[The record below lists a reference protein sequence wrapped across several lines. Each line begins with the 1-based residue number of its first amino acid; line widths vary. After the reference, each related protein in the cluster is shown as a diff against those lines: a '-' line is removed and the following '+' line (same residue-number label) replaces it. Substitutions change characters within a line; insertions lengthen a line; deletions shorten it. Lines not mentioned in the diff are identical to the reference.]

1 MKAMRAARA
10 MTPAVWLLGTVV
22 ATGSLIG
29 QGPAPCDPSLIR
41 EPEGFAACALFATR
55 KYRDQAE
62 AILDGFRPIGDDFP
76 AMGEHWI
83 HVGRVFD
90 GRFDP
95 ARPEILSYAAL
106 NGEPVLLGVAYALPL
121 LAGESPPPWPVAP
134 GAWHDHY
141 GSLDEET
148 FHPRSHMDPSTDG
161 PRIAML
167 HAWIWAENPAG
178 LFAADNWAIPYLK
191 LGLEPDPVSVD
202 AARALSLLSGGDA
215 FLEDLI
221 QESARLSA
229 VERDRVVNLLAR
241 TRTRVVGLV
250 ETGSQERAE
259 SRLDD
264 ATLAQLAGLWV
275 RLVEEI
281 PVLDSHP

>member
-1 MKAMRAARA
+1 
-10 MTPAVWLLGTVV
+10 MTAVALPVWLLSMVV
-22 ATGSLIG
+22 LTGLLVG
-29 QGPAPCDPSLIR
+29 QGPAPCDSSLIR

-90 GRFDP
+90 GRLDP
-95 ARPEILSYAAL
+95 ARPEILSYARL
-106 NGEPVLLGVAYALPL
+106 DGEPVLLGVAYALPL
-121 LAGESPPPWPVAP
+121 LAGESPPSWPVAP
-134 GAWHDHY
+134 EAWHDHY

-148 FHPRSHMDPSTDG
+148 FQPRSHMDPSADG

-167 HAWIWAENPAG
+167 HAWIWAENPDG

-191 LGLEPDPVSVD
+191 LGLEPDPVSAD

-215 FLEDLI
+215 FFGDLV
-221 QESARLSA
+221 QESAELSGA
-229 VERDRVVNLLAR
+229 QRSRAADLLAR
-241 TRTRVVGLV
+241 TRARVAGLL
-250 ETGSQERAE
+250 ETGSQERPQ

-264 ATLAQLAGLWV
+264 ATLARLAGLWV
-275 RLVEEI
+275 GLAGDI
-281 PVLDSHP
+281 PVLDPPP